1 MRVGF
6 LALVLIAAPLVKA
19 CTCDYSVVPRCQQ
32 LRSFRGTALFV
43 GTVKSI
49 RYRDV
54 NLSGA
59 LVKEQ
64 LVTLKVEDAFQ
75 GIQGKKVEVRS
86 FASPSMCG
94 YAFRKGSRYLVDA
107 WGPRE
112 SLNVTSCGMTT
123 GAAEAADLIRF
134 LRTLRQ
140 HPSGGIVFGTVK
152 KYVTGST
159 FVSLDNKAVSGTT
172 VALDS
177 QLDGMLRS
185 ERKLTSV
192 DSSGWYEFIGLPT
205 GVYTVTA
212 QMPSGFEGVL
222 QHTVDVDWNRCAQID
237 IRVRANAE

>member
-1 MRVGF
+1 
-6 LALVLIAAPLVKA
+6 
-19 CTCDYSVVPRCQQ
+19 
-32 LRSFRGTALFV
+32 
-43 GTVKSI
+43 
-49 RYRDV
+49 
-54 NLSGA
+54 
-59 LVKEQ
+59 
-64 LVTLKVEDAFQ
+64 
-75 GIQGKKVEVRS
+75 
-86 FASPSMCG
+86 
-94 YAFRKGSRYLVDA
+94 
-107 WGPRE
+107 
-112 SLNVTSCGMTT
+112 
-123 GAAEAADLIRF
+123 LIRF

-222 QHTVDVDWNRCAQID
+222 QHTVDVAWNRCAQID